1 MSIQQMV
8 INALKSV
15 HAYAESIEG
24 LRKALKGKSR
34 DTVRATLLPYVAAF
48 YGVAVIDGEGKAKGT
63 KVLDKAHK
71 KYEGA
76 RKALSRLTDSI
87 SGKVPQSN
95 SRNEQVVVPKRVLDS
110 VLSVVFDA
118 GLTKKEFD
126 ALIAEM
132 RAHVA
137 FK

>member
-15 HAYAESIEG
+15 HAYAEAIEG
-24 LRKALKGKSR
+24 LRKALKGKGR
-34 DTVRATLLPYVAAF
+34 DKVRATLLPYVAAF
-48 YGVAVIDGEGKAKGT
+48 YGVPVIDGEGKAQGT
-63 KVLDKAHK
+63 MVLDKTHE

-87 SGKVPQSN
+87 SGEVPQSN
-95 SRNEQVVVPKRVLDS
+95 SRTEKVVVPKRVLDN

-132 RAHVA
+132 RASVS
-137 FK
+137 FE